1 VVEGYLLFGFHYLQ
15 GLKDTVSDLEIDLVF
30 LILDAK
36 IVYETASRL
45 QKFKC
50 EEILMNWKLL
60 LVIAGLTL
68 TTSLTA
74 CSKKDDAAAPDAKAP
89 ETSAPAGETKPAEGA
104 KDAAGKAADSVKDAA
119 GKAAEGAKD
128 AAGKAADGTKDA
140 AGKAADSVKDAA
152 GKAADAAKDGAAKTG
167 DAMKAPAGGAKPA
180 DAPKKP

>member
-1 VVEGYLLFGFHYLQ
+1 LFGFHYLQ

-30 LILDAK
+30 RILDAK

-89 ETSAPAGETKPAEGA
+89 ETSAPAETKPADAMKEGAKPADGA
-104 KDAAGKAADSVKDAA
+104 KDAVKGAADGAKDAVK
-119 GKAAEGAKD
+119 GAADGAKD
-128 AAGKAADGTKDA
+128 AAGKAADGAKDA
-140 AGKAADSVKDAA
+140 AGKAADKAGDAM
-152 GKAADAAKDGAAKTG
+152 KGAG

>member
-1 VVEGYLLFGFHYLQ
+1 LFGFHYLQ
-15 GLKDTVSDLEIDLVF
+15 GLKDTVSDLEIDLIF
-30 LILDAK
+30 FILDAK
-36 IVYETASRL
+36 IVDETASRL

-60 LVIAGLTL
+60 LVVAGLTL

-89 ETSAPAGETKPAEGA
+89 ETSAPAGETKPADAPKSDAKPADGA
-104 KDAAGKAADSVKDAA
+104 KDAVKGAADGAKDAVK
-119 GKAAEGAKD
+119 GAADGAKD
-128 AAGKAADGTKDA
+128 AAGKAADGAKDA
-140 AGKAADSVKDAA
+140 AGKAADKAGDAM
-152 GKAADAAKDGAAKTG
+152 KGAG